1 MDLQEQQLEL
11 KRMKIEEM
19 QKMRKVKEQKLEELK
34 KIHTSVD
41 ALLSLVM
48 LNQCKVEYK
57 SSGLQY
63 L

>member
-19 QKMRKVKEQKLEELK
+19 QNMRKVEKQKLEELK

-41 ALLSLVM
+41 ALLSFVM
-48 LNQCKVEYK
+48 LNQ
-57 SSGLQY
+57 S
-63 L
+63 